1 MKDNHLEEYAID
13 YPAMIDNAMRSV
25 VREAVTQVAEHGL
38 PGDHHFFVS
47 FLTGHPEVDV
57 SPAIKERYPE
67 EMTIV
72 IQHQYWDLDVQE
84 DHFSLMLS
92 FNNIPEKL
100 VIPFAALTAFADPSI
115 KFGLQFHSRDWE
127 EDDDEEVHCPAT
139 GKTGRELPP
148 EASFD
153 EEPPTETKEV
163 ANDTKVISIDAW
175 RKN

>member
-1 MKDNHLEEYAID
+1 MHPEDYAID

-25 VREAVTQVAEHGL
+25 VRTAMTQVAEHGL
-38 PGDHHFFVS
+38 PGDHHFFIS
-47 FLTGHPEVDV
+47 FLTQYPGVEI
-57 SPAIKERYPE
+57 SPVLKERYKE

-72 IQHQYWDLDVQE
+72 VQHQYWDLTVGE
-84 DHFSLMLS
+84 DRFSLMLS

-127 EDDDEEVHCPAT
+127 DEDEELHCPAT

-153 EEPPTETKEV
+153 EEPPSEANPP
-163 ANDTKVISIDAW
+163 ANDTKVVSMDAF
-175 RKN
+175 RKK